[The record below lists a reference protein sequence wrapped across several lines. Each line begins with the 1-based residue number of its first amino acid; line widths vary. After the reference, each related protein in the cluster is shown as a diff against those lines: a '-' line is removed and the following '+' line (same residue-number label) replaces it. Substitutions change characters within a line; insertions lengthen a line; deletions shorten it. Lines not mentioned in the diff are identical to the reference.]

1 MRTGERLHRWM
12 VHNLEEPFFQ
22 AEMHKIELARENN
35 AGDGTGNVLATA
47 VVLAMP
53 LIFILA
59 GVLHG

>member
-1 MRTGERLHRWM
+1 M